1 MRAVL
6 LSLLFLAAMLLAGR
20 ARAQGA
26 QDELPPELRVPA
38 NDPRKGPRLEFV
50 RGPAQCPDEKAFRRM
65 VAVWL
70 DGRDHLAA
78 DSPDVARV
86 RLAWTPQG
94 YVGTV
99 EYTDAA
105 GNTSK
110 VTVTKEAD
118 HCPSLARNTALKVA
132 KRVPPKPPPEPCPS
146 CRSCPACAECPAHS
160 ECPACP
166 VCPPPPERPWY
177 MDLTVGLRAYGMMTW
192 LLTPNV
198 APAVGVGVDV
208 GGEIISVTGEFRV
221 VMPSRV
227 IATERVP
234 GASSPF
240 PVEFDLTEVTGLLV
254 PCARWKYFVGCAV
267 AQFGAGVY
275 KTSVEQDSFVT
286 WALGPRLGFEVPFA
300 DRFAVFGFGEALFYP
315 APYRLSFTLPP
326 PGDPDGPIANTFWD
340 TPVGAAFFAAGVSVK
355 FK

>member
-1 MRAVL
+1 MRAAVL
-6 LSLLFLAAMLLAGR
+6 AFLSLAVMLVAGWGR
-20 ARAQGA
+20 AQEAQE
-26 QDELPPELRVPA
+26 ELPPELRVPA
-38 NDPRKGPRLEFV
+38 NDPRKGPRLEYA
-50 RGPAQCPDEKAFRRM
+50 RGPAQCPGEKAFRRM

-86 RLAWTPQG
+86 RFAWTPQG

-118 HCPSLARNTALKVA
+118 HCPSLARHAALKVA
-132 KRVPPKPPPEPCPS
+132 SRVPPKPPPEPCPI
-146 CRSCPACAECPAHS
+146 CPSCPVCAECPAHS

-166 VCPPPPERPWY
+166 ACPLPPKPPWP
-177 MDLTVGLRAYGMMTW
+177 MDLTVGLRAYGMMSW

-208 GGEIISVTGEFRV
+208 GGEIFSVAGEVRLV
-221 VMPSRV
+221 LPSRV
-227 IATERVP
+227 YATEPIP
-234 GASSPF
+234 GAGAHF
-240 PVEFDLTEVTGLLV
+240 PAEFDLSQFTVLLV
-254 PCARWKYFVGCAV
+254 PCGRWKYFVGCVV
-267 AQFGAGVY
+267 AQVGLFHT
-275 KTSVEQDSFVT
+275 KTTVEERDAAAY
-286 WALGPRLGFEVPFA
+286 ALGPRLGFEVPFA
-300 DRFAVFGFGEALFYP
+300 ERFAVFGFGEALFTP
-315 APYRLSFTLPP
+315 SPIAVQFTDPP
-326 PGDPDGPIANTFWD
+326 PGMPDGPIANTQWEQPIGSVFF
-340 TPVGAAFFAAGVSVK
+340 GAGLSLK

>member
-1 MRAVL
+1 MRALVV
-6 LSLLFLAAMLLAGR
+6 SLLLLAAMLLAGWG
-20 ARAQGA
+20 RAQGA
-26 QDELPPELRVPA
+26 QEELPPELRVPA

-132 KRVPPKPPPEPCPS
+132 KRVPPKPPPEPCPL
-146 CRSCPACAECPAHS
+146 CRSCPACAECLAPS
-160 ECPACP
+160 RCPAY
-166 VCPPPPERPWY
+166 PPPPKPPWP
-177 MDLTVGLRAYGMMTW
+177 MDLKVGLSAYGMMTW

-198 APAVGVGVDV
+198 APAIGVAVDAR
-208 GGEIISVTGEFRV
+208 GEVISVAGEFRA

-227 IATERVP
+227 IATERVT
-234 GASSPF
+234 GAASSY
-240 PVEFDLTEVTGLLV
+240 PVELDVSQFSVLVV
-254 PCARWKYFVGCAV
+254 PCGRWKYFVGCAV
-267 AQFGAGVY
+267 AQAGFFLF
-275 KTSVEQDSFVT
+275 KTSIQELDATAFG
-286 WALGPRLGFEVPFA
+286 LGPRLGFEVPFA
-300 DRFAVFGFGEALFYP
+300 EERFAVFGFGEALFTPRP
-315 APYRLSFTLPP
+315 AGVRFTNPP
-326 PGDPDGPIANTFWD
+326 PGEPEDPAANVRWGQ
-340 TPVGAAFFAAGVSVK
+340 PVGSVFFGVGVS
-355 FK
+355 FKLK